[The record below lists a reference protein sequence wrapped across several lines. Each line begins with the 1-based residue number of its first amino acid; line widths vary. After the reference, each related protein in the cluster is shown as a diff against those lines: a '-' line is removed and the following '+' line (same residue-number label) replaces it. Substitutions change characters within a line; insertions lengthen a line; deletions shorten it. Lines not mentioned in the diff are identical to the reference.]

1 MRKTPW
7 TRLLAL
13 MLSCLL
19 AAACFPLTLA
29 ESAATPE
36 RTLTISF
43 GGGGSELN
51 FMDAV
56 EAFQALHPNVE
67 IRLVEGSN
75 SNPDAHA
82 WYADALSSYES
93 GADLI
98 WCCST
103 SVDLQ
108 ALMDKNLVAPL
119 TDKALIDDVR
129 SMYPQVADFVM
140 RENMLYAYPVEIWPG
155 HDSINPGLLQKLNLG
170 PVPETVDEYMDLVYA
185 WYTAE
190 EYPQRIAT
198 YQLDYAITLEDE
210 KEHVWSRLMIAYLH
224 YLCEGK
230 SADEMEGFTF
240 DTPKFR
246 KLLESYKCIWSLEPS
261 AEVVASAGK
270 KQQIIDDLLYVT
282 FLEDG
287 QEVWMSPKAAF
298 NEDDYYHGPLT
309 WFMLHPQSPNQ
320 DIAMEFLKYYSE
332 HPNWRSAFELHP
344 DAQSD
349 KYPEALAAV
358 YHEVAPHYC
367 LGACSRYNRIILWDL
382 EDDYSFVSAYC
393 AGYLTADMLIETFD
407 LYLNNGLSKIQ

>member
-7 TRLLAL
+7 TQLLAL

-19 AAACFPLTLA
+19 AVACSPLALA
-29 ESAATPE
+29 ETAATPE

-51 FMDAV
+51 FMDAI
-56 EAFQALHPNVE
+56 EAFQALHPDVE
-67 IRLVEGSN
+67 IRLVDGSN

-82 WYADALSSYES
+82 WYADALSFYES
-93 GADLI
+93 GVDLI
-98 WCCST
+98 WCDT
-103 SVDLQ
+103 ISVDLQ

-140 RENMLYAYPVEIWPG
+140 RENRLYAYPVEIWPG
-155 HDSINPGLLQKLNLG
+155 HDSIDPGILQKLNLG
-170 PVPETVDEYMDLVYA
+170 PVPETVEEYLDLIHA

-190 EYPQRIAT
+190 EYPEYAKT
-198 YQLDYAITLEDE
+198 YQLDIFSSLESE
-210 KEHVWSRLMIAYLH
+210 KERVWRQLMISYLH
-224 YLCEGK
+224 HLSYGQ
-230 SADEMEGFTF
+230 SADEMEGSTF
-240 DTPKFR
+240 DTPEFR
-246 KLLESYKCIWSLEPS
+246 KLLKSYKRIWALES
-261 AEVVASAGK
+261 NANETASTGK
-270 KQQIIDDLLYVT
+270 KQRIIDDLLYVT

-287 QEVWMSPKAAF
+287 QEVWMYPKAAF

-358 YHEVAPHYC
+358 YREVAQHYC

-382 EDDYSFVSAYC
+382 EDNYSFVSAYC
-393 AGYLTADMLIETFD
+393 AGYLTADMLIEAFD

>member
-19 AAACFPLTLA
+19 AAACSPLALA
-29 ESAATPE
+29 ETATTTE
-36 RTLTISF
+36 RTLTI
-43 GGGGSELN
+43 
-51 FMDAV
+51 AV
-56 EAFQALHPNVE
+56 LPGASGVDQATVDAFQVLHPDIE
-67 IRLVEGSN
+67 IRLTDTERNDS
-75 SNPDAHA
+75 HA
-82 WYADALSSYES
+82 WYANELAADENTIDLFWGWSN
-93 GADLI
+93 GA
-98 WCCST
+98 
-103 SVDLQ
+103 DLQ

-140 RENMLYAYPVEIWPG
+140 RENRLYAYPVEIWPG

-190 EYPQRIAT
+190 EYPEYAKT
-198 YQLDYAITLEDE
+198 YQLDIFTSLEDE
-210 KEHVWSRLMIAYLH
+210 KERVWRQLMISYLH
-224 YLCEGK
+224 HLSYGQ
-230 SADEMEGFTF
+230 SADEMEGSTF
-240 DTPKFR
+240 DTPEFR
-246 KLLESYKCIWSLEPS
+246 KLLKSYKRIWALES
-261 AEVVASAGK
+261 NANETASTGK
-270 KQQIIDDLLYVT
+270 KQRIIDDLIFVT

-287 QEVWMSPKAAF
+287 QEVFMEPKVERYE
-298 NEDDYYHGPLT
+298 NDYYHGPLT

-332 HPNWRSAFELHP
+332 HPDWRSAFELHP
-344 DAQSD
+344 DAQSG

-358 YHEVAPHYC
+358 YREVAQHYC
-367 LGACSRYNRIILWDL
+367 LGACARYNRIILWDM
-382 EDDYSFVSAYC
+382 EDAYSFVSAYC

-407 LYLNNGLSKIQ
+407 LYLSNGLSKIQ

>member
-1 MRKTPW
+1 MIKSSW

-19 AAACFPLTLA
+19 AAACSPLALA
-29 ESAATPE
+29 ESAVRPE
-36 RTLTISF
+36 RTLTI
-43 GGGGSELN
+43 
-51 FMDAV
+51 AV
-56 EAFQALHPNVE
+56 LPGTSGFDQTTIDAFQVLHPDIK
-67 IRLVEGSN
+67 IRLTDTERNDS
-75 SNPDAHA
+75 HA
-82 WYADALSSYES
+82 WYANELAADEGIIDLFWCWSN
-93 GADLI
+93 GA
-98 WCCST
+98 
-103 SVDLQ
+103 DLQ

-119 TDKALIDDVR
+119 TEQALIDDVR

-155 HDSINPGLLQKLNLG
+155 HDSINPGLLQNLNLG

-190 EYPQRIAT
+190 EYPEYAKT
-198 YQLDYAITLEDE
+198 YQLDIFSSLEDE
-210 KEHVWSRLMIAYLH
+210 KERVWRQLMISYLH

-246 KLLESYKCIWSLEPS
+246 KLLESYKRIWALES
-261 AEVVASAGK
+261 NANETASTGE
-270 KQQIIDDLLYVT
+270 KQRIIDGLIFVT
-282 FLEDG
+282 YLEDG
-287 QEVWMSPKAAF
+287 QEVFMEPKAAL

-358 YHEVAPHYC
+358 YREAAPHYC

-382 EDDYSFVSAYC
+382 EDNYSFVSAYC

-407 LYLNNGLSKIQ
+407 LYLSNGLSKIQ

>member
-1 MRKTPW
+1 
-7 TRLLAL
+7 
-13 MLSCLL
+13 
-19 AAACFPLTLA
+19 
-29 ESAATPE
+29 
-36 RTLTISF
+36 
-43 GGGGSELN
+43 
-51 FMDAV
+51 MDAI

-93 GADLI
+93 GVDLI

-155 HDSINPGLLQKLNLG
+155 HDSIDPGILQKLNLG

-190 EYPQRIAT
+190 EYPERIAT
-198 YQLDYAITLEDE
+198 YQLEYPTTLEDE
-210 KEHVWSRLMIAYLH
+210 KEHVWSQLMIAYLH

-246 KLLESYKCIWSLEPS
+246 KLLESYKRIWSLEPR
-261 AEVVASAGK
+261 AEAVASAGK
-270 KQQIIDDLLYVT
+270 KRRIIDDLIYVT

-287 QEVWMSPKAAF
+287 QEVLMDFKLSRYDASA
-298 NEDDYYHGPLT
+298 YHGPLT

-332 HPNWRSAFELHP
+332 HPDWRSAFELHP

-358 YHEVAPHYC
+358 YREVAQHYC

-382 EDDYSFVSAYC
+382 EDNNSFVSAYC

>member
-1 MRKTPW
+1 MIKSSW

-19 AAACFPLTLA
+19 AAACSPLALA
-29 ESAATPE
+29 ETATTTE
-36 RTLTISF
+36 RTLTI
-43 GGGGSELN
+43 
-51 FMDAV
+51 AV
-56 EAFQALHPNVE
+56 LPGASGVDQATVDAFQVLHPDIE
-67 IRLVEGSN
+67 IRLTDTERNDS
-75 SNPDAHA
+75 HA
-82 WYADALSSYES
+82 WYANELAADEGTIDLFWCWSN
-93 GADLI
+93 GA
-98 WCCST
+98 
-103 SVDLQ
+103 DLQ

-140 RENMLYAYPVEIWPG
+140 RENRLYAYPVEIWPG
-155 HDSINPGLLQKLNLG
+155 HDSIDPGILQKFNLG

-190 EYPQRIAT
+190 EYPERIAT
-198 YQLDYAITLEDE
+198 YQLEYPTTLEEE
-210 KEHVWSRLMIAYLH
+210 KEHVWSRLMISYLH
-224 YLCEGK
+224 HLSYGQ
-230 SADEMEGFTF
+230 SADEMEGSTF
-240 DTPKFR
+240 DTPEFR
-246 KLLESYKCIWSLEPS
+246 KLLKSYKRIWALES
-261 AEVVASAGK
+261 NANETASTGK
-270 KQQIIDDLLYVT
+270 KQRIIDDLIFVT

-287 QEVWMSPKAAF
+287 QEVFMEPKVERYE
-298 NEDDYYHGPLT
+298 NDYYHGPLT

-358 YHEVAPHYC
+358 YREVAQHYC

-382 EDDYSFVSAYC
+382 EDNNSFVSAYC

>member
-7 TRLLAL
+7 PRLLAL

-19 AAACFPLTLA
+19 AAACFPLALA
-29 ESAATPE
+29 ETAATPE

-51 FMDAV
+51 FMDAI

-82 WYADALSSYES
+82 WYADALSSYKS
-93 GADLI
+93 GVDLI
-98 WCCST
+98 WCDT
-103 SVDLQ
+103 ISVDLQ
-108 ALMDKNLVAPL
+108 ALMNKNLVAPL

-185 WYTAE
+185 WYSAE
-190 EYPQRIAT
+190 EYPEYAKT
-198 YQLDYAITLEDE
+198 YQLDIFTSLEDE
-210 KEHVWSRLMIAYLH
+210 KERVWGQLMTAYLH

-240 DTPKFR
+240 DTFR
-246 KLLESYKCIWSLEPS
+246 KLLKSYKRIWALES
-261 AEVVASAGK
+261 NANETASTGK
-270 KQQIIDDLLYVT
+270 KQRIIDDLIFVT

-287 QEVWMSPKAAF
+287 QEVFMEPKVERYE
-298 NEDDYYHGPLT
+298 NDYYHGPLT

-358 YHEVAPHYC
+358 YREVAQHYC

-382 EDDYSFVSAYC
+382 EDNYSFVSAYC

-407 LYLNNGLSKIQ
+407 LYLSNGLSKIQ

>member
-1 MRKTPW
+1 MHKSPW
-7 TRLLAL
+7 PRLLAL

-19 AAACFPLTLA
+19 AAACFPLALA
-29 ESAATPE
+29 ETAATPE

-51 FMDAV
+51 FMDAI

-93 GADLI
+93 GVDLV

-108 ALMDKNLVAPL
+108 ALMNKNLVAPL

-155 HDSINPGLLQKLNLG
+155 HDSIDPGILQKLNLG

-190 EYPQRIAT
+190 EYPERIAT
-198 YQLDYAITLEDE
+198 YQLEYPTTLEDE
-210 KEHVWSRLMIAYLH
+210 KEHVWSQLMIAYLH

-246 KLLESYKCIWSLEPS
+246 KLLESYKHLELGAPR
-261 AEVVASAGK
+261 GGCRFRR
-270 KQQIIDDLLYVT
+270 Q
-282 FLEDG
+282 
-287 QEVWMSPKAAF
+287 KAA
-298 NEDDYYHGPLT
+298 DYR
-309 WFMLHPQSPNQ
+309 
-320 DIAMEFLKYYSE
+320 
-332 HPNWRSAFELHP
+332 RS
-344 DAQSD
+344 
-349 KYPEALAAV
+349 
-358 YHEVAPHYC
+358 
-367 LGACSRYNRIILWDL
+367 DL
-382 EDDYSFVSAYC
+382 C
-393 AGYLTADMLIETFD
+393 NLPGGRAGSVDGF
-407 LYLNNGLSKIQ
+407 

>member
-1 MRKTPW
+1 MRKAPW

-19 AAACFPLTLA
+19 AAACFPLALA
-29 ESAATPE
+29 ETAATPE

-51 FMDAV
+51 FMDAI

-93 GADLI
+93 GVDLI

-155 HDSINPGLLQKLNLG
+155 HDSIDPGILQKLNLG

-230 SADEMEGFTF
+230 SADEMEGFTLVQGEG
-240 DTPKFR
+240 R
-246 KLLESYKCIWSLEPS
+246 
-261 AEVVASAGK
+261 
-270 KQQIIDDLLYVT
+270 
-282 FLEDG
+282 
-287 QEVWMSPKAAF
+287 
-298 NEDDYYHGPLT
+298 PL
-309 WFMLHPQSPNQ
+309 
-320 DIAMEFLKYYSE
+320 
-332 HPNWRSAFELHP
+332 
-344 DAQSD
+344 
-349 KYPEALAAV
+349 
-358 YHEVAPHYC
+358 
-367 LGACSRYNRIILWDL
+367 
-382 EDDYSFVSAYC
+382 
-393 AGYLTADMLIETFD
+393 
-407 LYLNNGLSKIQ
+407 

>member
-7 TRLLAL
+7 PRLLAL

-51 FMDAV
+51 FMDAI

-82 WYADALSSYES
+82 WYADALSSYKS
-93 GADLI
+93 GVDLI
-98 WCCST
+98 WCDT
-103 SVDLQ
+103 ISVDLQ
-108 ALMDKNLVAPL
+108 ALMNKNLVAPL

-170 PVPETVDEYMDLVYA
+170 PVPETVDEYMDLVYV

-190 EYPQRIAT
+190 EYPEYAKT
-198 YQLDYAITLEDE
+198 YQLDIFTSLEDE
-210 KEHVWSRLMIAYLH
+210 KERVWGQLMTAYLH

-240 DTPKFR
+240 DTPEFR
-246 KLLESYKCIWSLEPS
+246 KLLKSYKRIWALES
-261 AEVVASAGK
+261 NANETASTGK
-270 KQQIIDDLLYVT
+270 KQRIIDDLIFVT

-287 QEVWMSPKAAF
+287 QEVLMDFKLSRYDASA
-298 NEDDYYHGPLT
+298 YHGPLT

-358 YHEVAPHYC
+358 YREVAQHYC

-382 EDDYSFVSAYC
+382 EDNYSFVSAYC
-393 AGYLTADMLIETFD
+393 AGYLTADMLIEAFD

>member
-1 MRKTPW
+1 MIKSSW

-19 AAACFPLTLA
+19 AAACSPLALA
-29 ESAATPE
+29 ETATTTE
-36 RTLTISF
+36 RTLTI
-43 GGGGSELN
+43 
-51 FMDAV
+51 AV
-56 EAFQALHPNVE
+56 LPGASGVDQATVDAFQVLHPDIE
-67 IRLVEGSN
+67 IRLTDTERNDS
-75 SNPDAHA
+75 HA
-82 WYADALSSYES
+82 WYANELAADEGTIDLFWCWSN
-93 GADLI
+93 GA
-98 WCCST
+98 
-103 SVDLQ
+103 DLQ

-140 RENMLYAYPVEIWPG
+140 RENRLYAYPVEIWPG
-155 HDSINPGLLQKLNLG
+155 HDSIDPGILQKFNLG

-190 EYPQRIAT
+190 EYPERIAT
-198 YQLDYAITLEDE
+198 YQLEYPTTLEEE
-210 KEHVWSRLMIAYLH
+210 KEHVWSRLMISYLH
-224 YLCEGK
+224 HLSYGQ
-230 SADEMEGFTF
+230 SADEMEGSTF
-240 DTPKFR
+240 DTPEFR
-246 KLLESYKCIWSLEPS
+246 KLLKSYKRIWALES
-261 AEVVASAGK
+261 NANETASTGK
-270 KQQIIDDLLYVT
+270 KQRIIDDLIFVT

-287 QEVWMSPKAAF
+287 QEVFMEPKVERYE
-298 NEDDYYHGPLT
+298 NDYYHGPLT

-358 YHEVAPHYC
+358 YREVAQHYC

-382 EDDYSFVSAYC
+382 EDNYSFVSAYC

>member
-1 MRKTPW
+1 M
-7 TRLLAL
+7 
-13 MLSCLL
+13 
-19 AAACFPLTLA
+19 
-29 ESAATPE
+29 
-36 RTLTISF
+36 
-43 GGGGSELN
+43 N
-51 FMDAV
+51 
-56 EAFQALHPNVE
+56 
-67 IRLVEGSN
+67 
-75 SNPDAHA
+75 
-82 WYADALSSYES
+82 
-93 GADLI
+93 
-98 WCCST
+98 
-103 SVDLQ
+103 
-108 ALMDKNLVAPL
+108 KNLVAPL

-190 EYPQRIAT
+190 EYPEYAKT
-198 YQLDYAITLEDE
+198 YQLDIFTSLEDE
-210 KEHVWSRLMIAYLH
+210 KERVWGQLMTAYLH

-240 DTPKFR
+240 DTPEFR
-246 KLLESYKCIWSLEPS
+246 KLLKSYKRIWALES
-261 AEVVASAGK
+261 NANETASTGK
-270 KQQIIDDLLYVT
+270 KQRIIDDLIFVT
-282 FLEDG
+282 FLEVFM
-287 QEVWMSPKAAF
+287 EPKVERYE
-298 NEDDYYHGPLT
+298 NDYYHGPLT

-332 HPNWRSAFELHP
+332 HPDWRSAFELHP

-358 YHEVAPHYC
+358 YREVAPHYC

-382 EDDYSFVSAYC
+382 EDNYSFVNAYC

>member
-7 TRLLAL
+7 PRLLAL

-51 FMDAV
+51 FMDAI

-93 GADLI
+93 GVDLI

-155 HDSINPGLLQKLNLG
+155 HDSIDPGILQKLNLG

-190 EYPQRIAT
+190 EYPEYAKT
-198 YQLDYAITLEDE
+198 YQLDIFTSLEDE
-210 KEHVWSRLMIAYLH
+210 KERVWGQLMTAYLH

-240 DTPKFR
+240 DTPEFR
-246 KLLESYKCIWSLEPS
+246 KLLKSYKRIWALES
-261 AEVVASAGK
+261 NANETASTGK
-270 KQQIIDDLLYVT
+270 KQRIIDDLIYVT

-287 QEVWMSPKAAF
+287 QEVLMDFKLSRYDASA
-298 NEDDYYHGPLT
+298 YHGPLT

-332 HPNWRSAFELHP
+332 HPDWRSAFELHP

-358 YHEVAPHYC
+358 YREVAQHYC

-382 EDDYSFVSAYC
+382 EDNNSFVSAYC